1 MNLRDFASALMRSW
15 LVIAAATVVG
25 LTGGW
30 VVGNSART
38 VYSTTSRVVVLV
50 APSVGTPE
58 DAQHVTSMI
67 RSEMSLYQ
75 VLAQKVDVTDRVA
88 SQVPGMTASE
98 VSGSTAVTVT
108 DQVIAI
114 TVSLPNAEQSAAVAK
129 ALANELAGEI
139 KNLHSGDQQ
148 LIRVEAV
155 TAPAKTVPAGV
166 GRVTSAASGGVL
178 GLAIGIA
185 IVWGLASL
193 RPLVASGG
201 ALTAGGRLVFRAEAD
216 ETAFEQLAAVL
227 SPHLDESATGKV
239 VLVGTGEKV
248 NLGPWCRGLGERLGA
263 DAVTVTAAPNGADPV
278 ALRAVAGGEVT
289 VLLTD
294 QRDTLK
300 QVRGIVDLLEA
311 AGAKLVACLV
321 VSHAR
326 S

>member
-155 TAPAKTVPAGV
+155 TARKNGPGWGWPCDISGFRRRTGSCHRYRHRMGAGFAAALGRVRRCPDRRRTAGV
-166 GRVTSAASGGVL
+166 PCR
-178 GLAIGIA
+178 
-185 IVWGLASL
+185 
-193 RPLVASGG
+193 
-201 ALTAGGRLVFRAEAD
+201 GGRDGV
-216 ETAFEQLAAVL
+216 
-227 SPHLDESATGKV
+227 
-239 VLVGTGEKV
+239 
-248 NLGPWCRGLGERLGA
+248 
-263 DAVTVTAAPNGADPV
+263 
-278 ALRAVAGGEVT
+278 
-289 VLLTD
+289 
-294 QRDTLK
+294 
-300 QVRGIVDLLEA
+300 
-311 AGAKLVACLV
+311 
-321 VSHAR
+321 
-326 S
+326 